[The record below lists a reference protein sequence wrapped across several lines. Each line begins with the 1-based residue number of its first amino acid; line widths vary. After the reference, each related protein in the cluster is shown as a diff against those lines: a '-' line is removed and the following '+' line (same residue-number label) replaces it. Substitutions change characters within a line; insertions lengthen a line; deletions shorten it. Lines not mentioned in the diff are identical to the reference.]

1 MVTKDF
7 RVVAER
13 EIGLAGICGWL
24 NKHENE
30 SRPDLDAMAQA
41 LARFDGAK
49 TQISSKPWCGIAA
62 ADLGSVPYLAD
73 AAPYLLVFSGAPNFI
88 DRELQD
94 LVRKKGRAVALAEG
108 YRRFRDDL
116 ASHLSGQ
123 YSVALIDQ
131 SEQSLYLAVDRFATH
146 PLNYGTVSD
155 GIQFASN
162 LDALLLSGS
171 GGFEL
176 DPQSIF
182 HYIYFHVVPGP
193 ETIYRGLRRLS
204 AGECL
209 SFRDGK
215 LTTRNYWRPDFIED
229 QSASFSELK
238 QDFMAALR
246 NAVRTAS
253 DAQNCGSF
261 LSGGTDSSTIAGLL
275 GEVSG
280 KPARTYSIGFEAA
293 GYDEMEYARLA
304 AKHFKTDHHEY
315 YVTPADV
322 AEAIPKIAQVYDQP
336 FGNSSAVPTYFCA
349 RFAQQDGIEL
359 LLGGDGG
366 DELYGGNE
374 RYARQHVFAHYERV
388 PASLRRGVIEPALL
402 GLPGIDKIMPLR
414 KAKSYVQQAKVPMP
428 ARMETYNL
436 LDRFGVGQVLSPD
449 FLEKVA
455 TDGPLRHLSAV
466 YNGAHAS
473 SMINRMLAL
482 DFKLTLTDNDLPK
495 VSRMCELAR
504 VNVAY
509 PMLDDGVLDFSLRLA
524 PGLKLKGTKLRY
536 FFKEALRGFLP
547 DAIITKPKHGFGL
560 PFGPW
565 LRDYRPLQQI
575 AYGSLEQ
582 LGDRGIIR
590 KEFTRELINIHRV
603 GHASYYGTMVWVL
616 MMLELWLTHH
626 PQAPKR

>member
-1 MVTKDF
+1 M
-7 RVVAER
+7 
-13 EIGLAGICGWL
+13 AGICGWL
-24 NKHENE
+24 KKQADDP
-30 SRPDLDAMAQA
+30 RPDLEAMAQA

-49 TQISSKPWCGIAA
+49 IQLSVKSWGGIAA
-62 ADLGSVPYLAD
+62 ADLGSGPFLSD
-73 AAPYLLVFSGAPNFI
+73 AAPYLIAFSGAPNFT

-94 LVRKKGRAVALAEG
+94 LIRQKGLTTALAEG
-108 YRRFRDDL
+108 YRRFQDDL
-116 ASHLSGQ
+116 ASRLSGQ
-123 YSVALIDQ
+123 YSVAIVNQNDQ
-131 SEQSLYLAVDRFATH
+131 SLFLAVDRFATH
-146 PLNYGTVSD
+146 PLTYSSDAD

-162 LDALLLSGS
+162 LDALLRSGT
-171 GGFEL
+171 GNFAL
-176 DPQSIF
+176 DSQSIF

-193 ETIYRGLRRLS
+193 ETIYQDVRRLL

-215 LTTRNYWRPDFIED
+215 CTTRMYWRPEFVED
-229 QSASFSELK
+229 RNAPFSELK
-238 QDFMAALR
+238 QDFITALR
-246 NAVRTAS
+246 KAVKTLS
-253 DAQNCGSF
+253 ESPNCGCF
-261 LSGGTDSSTIAGLL
+261 LSGGTDSSSIAGMLC
-275 GEVSG
+275 EVSG
-280 KPARTYSIGFEAA
+280 QPARTYSIGFEAD
-293 GYDEMEYARLA
+293 GYDEMEYARIA

-374 RYARQHVFAHYERV
+374 RYAKQHVFGHYERV
-388 PASLRRGVIEPALL
+388 PAVLRRVIIEPILL

-414 KAKSYVQQAKVPMP
+414 KAKRYVQQAKVPMP

-436 LDRFGVGQVLSPD
+436 LGRFGVARVLSSD
-449 FLEKVA
+449 FLRSVA
-455 TDGPLRHLSAV
+455 TEGPLFHLSAV
-466 YNGAHAS
+466 YNGANAS
-473 SMINRMLAL
+473 SLINRMLAL

-495 VSRMCELAR
+495 VSRMCELAK

-509 PMLDDGVLDFSLRLA
+509 PMLDDGMLDFSLRLA
-524 PGLKLKGTKLRY
+524 PSLKLKGTKLRY
-536 FFKEALRGFLP
+536 FFKEALRGLLP
-547 DAIITKPKHGFGL
+547 DAIINKSKHGFGL

-565 LRDYRPLQQI
+565 LRIYPPLQQI

-590 KEFTRELINIHRV
+590 KDFTRDLISIHRA
-603 GHASYYGTMVWVL
+603 GDASYYGTMVWVL

-626 PQAPKR
+626 RSVKD

>member
-1 MVTKDF
+1 M
-7 RVVAER
+7 
-13 EIGLAGICGWL
+13 AGICGWL
-24 NKHENE
+24 NEHQEHPRLNLE
-30 SRPDLDAMAQA
+30 AMAQM
-41 LARFDGAK
+41 LSRFDGAK
-49 TQISSKPWCGIAA
+49 TQLSGKFGFGIAA
-62 ADLGSVPYLAD
+62 ADLGVGPFLAEDGSYLIA
-73 AAPYLLVFSGAPNFI
+73 FSGAPNFA
-88 DRELQD
+88 DSDLQV
-94 LVRKKGRAVALAEG
+94 LARQRGRISALAEG
-108 YRRFRDDL
+108 YRRFGGEL
-116 ASHLSGQ
+116 AGKLRGQ
-123 YSVALIDQ
+123 YSAAIIDQ
-131 SEQSLYLAVDRFATH
+131 NDKSLFLIVDRFATH
-146 PLNYGTVSD
+146 PLTTWSD
-155 GIQFASN
+155 ASGIQFASS
-162 LDALLLSGS
+162 LDALLASGTRRY
-171 GGFEL
+171 EL

-182 HYIYFHVVPGP
+182 SYIYFHVVPGP
-193 ETIYRGLRRLS
+193 QTIYGGVRRLL

-215 LTTRNYWRPDFIED
+215 CTTKTYWSPQFIENHRAPFGELKRDFIGALRSAVK
-229 QSASFSELK
+229 SASQANS
-238 QDFMAALR
+238 
-246 NAVRTAS
+246 
-253 DAQNCGSF
+253 CGAF
-261 LSGGTDSSTIAGLL
+261 LSGGTDSSSIAGLL

-280 KPARTYSIGFEAA
+280 TPARTYSIGFEAA
-293 GYDEMEYARLA
+293 GYDEMEYARIA

-374 RYARQHVFAHYERV
+374 RYAKQRVFGHYERL
-388 PASLRRGVIEPALL
+388 PGFLRRGVVEPALL
-402 GLPGIDKIMPLR
+402 GLPGIDRIVPLR
-414 KAKSYVQQAKVPMP
+414 KLKSYVQQAKVPMP

-436 LDRFGVGQVLSPD
+436 LERFGVTQVLSAD
-449 FLEKVA
+449 FLAKIA

-473 SMINRMLAL
+473 SLINRMLAV

-495 VSRMCELAR
+495 VSRMCELAK
-504 VNVAY
+504 VKVAY
-509 PMLDDGVLDFSLRLA
+509 PMLDDDVLDFSLRLA
-524 PGLKLKGTKLRY
+524 PGLKLKGTQLRY

-565 LRDYRPLQQI
+565 LRDYQPLQQI

-582 LGDRGIIR
+582 LGDRDIIR
-590 KEFTRELINIHRV
+590 KEFTRELITAHRA
-603 GHASYYGTMVWVL
+603 GHAGYYGTMVWML

-626 PQAPKR
+626 PQASKQ

>member
-1 MVTKDF
+1 M
-7 RVVAER
+7 
-13 EIGLAGICGWL
+13 AGICGWL
-24 NKHENE
+24 KRQADAA
-30 SRPDLDAMAQA
+30 RPDLEAMAQA

-49 TQISSKPWCGIAA
+49 IELSVKPWCGIAA
-62 ADLGSVPYLAD
+62 ADLGSGPFLSD
-73 AAPYLLVFSGAPNFI
+73 CAPYLIAFSGAPNFN

-94 LVRKKGRAVALAEG
+94 LMRQKGRIAALAEG
-108 YRRFRDDL
+108 YRRFRDNL
-116 ASHLSGQ
+116 ASRLSGQ
-123 YSVALIDQ
+123 YSVAIIHQNDQ
-131 SEQSLYLAVDRFATH
+131 SLFLAVDRFATH
-146 PLNYGTVSD
+146 PLSYRSD
-155 GIQFASN
+155 ADEIQFASN
-162 LDALLLSGS
+162 LDALLGSGS
-171 GGFEL
+171 CNFEL
-176 DPQSIF
+176 DSQSIF

-193 ETIYRGLRRLS
+193 ETIYQDMRRLL

-209 SFRDGK
+209 TFRDGK
-215 LTTRNYWRPDFIED
+215 CTSRMYWRPEFVED
-229 QSASFSELK
+229 RNAPFSQLK
-238 QDFMAALR
+238 QEFISVLR
-246 NAVRTAS
+246 NAVKTAS
-253 DAQNCGSF
+253 EAPNCGCF
-261 LSGGTDSSTIAGLL
+261 LSGGTDSSSIAGLL

-280 KPARTYSIGFEAA
+280 QPARTFSIGFEAD
-293 GYDEMEYARLA
+293 GYDEMEYARIA

-374 RYARQHVFAHYERV
+374 RYAKQYVFGRYERV
-388 PASLRRGVIEPALL
+388 PAFLRESIIEPTLM
-402 GLPGIDKIMPLR
+402 GLWGIDKVMPLR

-436 LDRFGVGQVLSPD
+436 LDRFGVAQVLSPD
-449 FLEKVA
+449 FIRNVD

-466 YNGAHAS
+466 YNGANAS
-473 SMINRMLAL
+473 SLINRMLAL

-495 VSRMCELAR
+495 VSRMCELAQ

-509 PMLDDGVLDFSLRLA
+509 PMLDDAVLDFSLRLA

-536 FFKEALRGFLP
+536 FFKEALRGLLP
-547 DAIITKPKHGFGL
+547 DAIINKSKHGFGL

-565 LRDYRPLQQI
+565 LRVYPPLQEI

-590 KEFTRELINIHRV
+590 KKFTRDLISIHRA

-626 PQAPKR
+626 PQVSKG